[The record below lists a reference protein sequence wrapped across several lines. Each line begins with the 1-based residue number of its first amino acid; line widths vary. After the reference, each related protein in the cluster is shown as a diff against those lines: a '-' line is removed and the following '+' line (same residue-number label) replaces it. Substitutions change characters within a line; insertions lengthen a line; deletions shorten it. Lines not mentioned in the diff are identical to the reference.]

1 MRGHGSLLKGP
12 LAGQHMSEGG
22 PFRRLLTFMR
32 PHRGTV
38 RLATFCSIV
47 NKIWDLAPPLLI
59 GLAVDVVV
67 LKEESTLAGL
77 GVVDPWHQ
85 LVALSVLTFLIW
97 GLESLFE
104 YFYGVLWRNLAQTV
118 QHELR
123 LDTFDHVQKQGM
135 AWFDDRQKGD
145 ILAILNDD
153 INQLERFLDKGA
165 NDLLQ
170 VSTTVVVVG
179 AVFLAISWQVALF
192 AVLPIPLIVWGS
204 FRYQRSLEPRYAK
217 VRSAA
222 GQMNALLENDLS
234 GMSTVQ
240 SFTAEQHELERV
252 RSLSN
257 AYREAN
263 REAIRLS
270 AAFTPLIRMAI
281 LVGFTA
287 TLLLGGWLTLDG
299 ALAVGAYSVLV
310 FMTQRLLWPLTRLGE
325 TFDLYQ
331 RAMASSTRVLDVLDA
346 PIALKQGT
354 FEPERSTVASSPLVL
369 DDVAFAYSDRDALF
383 DGFSL
388 TFEAGKTTG
397 VVGSTGAGKTTLIRL
412 LLRFTEPNRGS
423 VVWCDEPLA
432 EWRLQALRSSIAL
445 VDQHITLFPTSIL
458 ENIRYGRPG
467 ATDEEVVKAAEV
479 AEAAAFVES
488 LPCGWDTLV
497 GEGGH
502 RLSGGQRQ
510 RVAIARAVLKDA
522 PLLVLDEATSAVDN
536 ETEAALQ
543 RSIQRISKGR
553 TTIVIAHRLS
563 TVRHADRIVVLDQG
577 AIAEDG
583 AHETLIQQD
592 GIYAK
597 LWAVQT
603 GSAGNR

>member
-1 MRGHGSLLKGP
+1 
-12 LAGQHMSEGG
+12 MSEAG
-22 PFRRLLTFMR
+22 PFKRLLSYMR
-32 PHRGTV
+32 PHRGTI
-38 RLATFCSIV
+38 RLASFCSIL

-67 LKEESTLAGL
+67 LREDSLLASM
-77 GVVDPWHQ
+77 GVEDPWHQ
-85 LVALSVLTFLIW
+85 LVLLSVLTFLIW

-123 LDTFDHVQKQGM
+123 LDTFDHVQQQGM
-135 AWFDDRQKGD
+135 AWFDERQKGD

-170 VSTTVVVVG
+170 VSTTVIVVG
-179 AVFLAISWQVALF
+179 AVFLLISWQVALF
-192 AVLPIPLIVWGS
+192 AVLPIPIIVWGS
-204 FRYQRSLEPRYAK
+204 FRYQRSLEPRYAR
-217 VRSAA
+217 VRDTA
-222 GQMNALLENDLS
+222 GRMNALLENDLS

-240 SFTAEQHELERV
+240 SFTAEAHELARV
-252 RSLSN
+252 EVLSED
-257 AYREAN
+257 YRAAN

-287 TLLLGGWLTLDG
+287 TLLLGGWLTLEG
-299 ALAVGAYSVLV
+299 TLAIGAYSVLV

-331 RAMASSTRVLDVLDA
+331 RAMASSTRVLDVLGS
-346 PIALKQGT
+346 PIEIIQGDVH
-354 FEPERSTVASSPLVL
+354 PSRDDVMASDLVL
-369 DDVAFAYSDRDALF
+369 NDIAFGYPGREPIFHAF
-383 DGFSL
+383 NL

-397 VVGSTGAGKTTLIRL
+397 VVGSTGAGKTTLVRL
-412 LLRFTEPNRGS
+412 LLRFAEPNSGTIS
-423 VVWCDEPLA
+423 WAGENLPA
-432 EWRLQALRSSIAL
+432 WRLEALRSSIAL

-458 ENIRYGRPG
+458 ENIRYGRPD
-467 ATDEEVVKAAEV
+467 AEDEEVVEAAKI
-479 AEAAAFVES
+479 AEAFEFVES
-488 LPCGWDTLV
+488 LPDQWSTMV

-522 PLLVLDEATSAVDN
+522 PLLILDEATSAVDN

-543 RSIQRISKGR
+543 RSIERISKGR
-553 TTIVIAHRLS
+553 TTIIIAHRLS
-563 TVRHADRIVVLDQG
+563 TIRRADRILVLDDG
-577 AIAEDG
+577 EIAEEG
-583 AHETLIQQD
+583 VHEDLLERD
-592 GIYAK
+592 EIYAR
-597 LWAVQT
+597 LWSVQT
-603 GSAGNR
+603 GSTVEKE

>member
-1 MRGHGSLLKGP
+1 
-12 LAGQHMSEGG
+12 MSATG
-22 PFRRLLTFMR
+22 PFRRLLAYMK
-32 PHRGTV
+32 PHRATV
-38 RLATFCSIV
+38 RLAAFCSIL
-47 NKIWDLAPPLLI
+47 NKFWDLAPPLLI

-67 LKEESTLAGL
+67 LKEDSVLAGF
-77 GVVDPWHQ
+77 GITDPWHQ
-85 LVALSVLTFLIW
+85 LIALSVLTFLIW

-123 LDTFDHVQKQGM
+123 LDTFNHVQQQGM
-135 AWFDDRQKGD
+135 AWFDERQKGD

-179 AVFLAISWQVALF
+179 AVFLALSWQVALF

-204 FRYQRSLEPRYAK
+204 FRYQRSLEPRYAR
-217 VRSAA
+217 VRAAA

-240 SFTAEQHELERV
+240 SFTAEKHEWLRV
-252 RSLSN
+252 EALSN

-287 TLLLGGWLTLDG
+287 TLLLGGWYTLEG
-299 ALAVGAYSVLV
+299 TMAVGAYSVLV

-331 RAMASSTRVLDVLDA
+331 RAMASSTRVLDVLSS
-346 PIALKQGT
+346 PTELTQGT
-354 FEPERSTVASSPLVL
+354 FEPVKAEVAASDLSLNEVS
-369 DDVAFAYSDRDALF
+369 FAYPGRASLF
-383 DGFSL
+383 ESFSL
-388 TFEAGKTTG
+388 EFKAGTTTG
-397 VVGSTGAGKTTLIRL
+397 VVGSTGSGKTTLIRL
-412 LLRFTEPNRGS
+412 LLRFAEPTQGQ
-423 VVWCDEPLA
+423 VVWCNTAVENWSLN
-432 EWRLQALRSSIAL
+432 ALRSSIAL
-445 VDQHITLFPTSIL
+445 VDQHVTLFPTSIL
-458 ENIRYGRPG
+458 ENIRYGRPE
-467 ATDEEVVKAAEV
+467 ATDVEVKEAAEV
-479 AEAAAFVES
+479 AEAIAFVEA
-488 LPCGWDTLV
+488 LPQGWDTLV

-510 RVAIARAVLKDA
+510 RIAIARAVLKDA

-543 RSIQRISKGR
+543 RSIQRISQNR
-553 TTIVIAHRLS
+553 TAIVIAHRLS
-563 TVRHADRIVVLDQG
+563 TVRHADRIVVLENG
-577 AIAEDG
+577 CVVEDG
-583 AHETLIQQD
+583 THDTLLAQS
-592 GIYAK
+592 GVYAR
-597 LWAVQT
+597 LWSVQT
-603 GSAGNR
+603 GERR